1 MKLRNLLT
9 KNQKHITPK
18 LNSVLRQLIDATNG
32 RYKNTDLLLEHII
45 NTELA
50 QYQSKMLKHCL
61 RNFKLIADK
70 LEFTVKFNKKKDG
83 SCALLEQVLANIETV
98 SVKSIQ
104 EHITIYRDNPGKLN
118 QNTKYSTKSK
128 RPSYSKCFD
137 ICVNDDLTK
146 VAKVY
151 TSTGN
156 KKHSTVGLRFS
167 LNPSRFTRR
176 ELAQVFMHIKSIIG
190 KRYKEIMEKARITRV
205 DMAIDLYGVSSLFVY
220 TMNINKKM
228 RGGAVYPED
237 GEVAE
242 TVEHGKSSK
251 LKVYDKLLEV
261 MVKQEE
267 SINDKVMATRAEH
280 QNRGKG
286 KVRLKDLEKCT
297 NRLSD
302 LAFVDPLDI
311 AAMHNRTV
319 KSLIRNRCGKQ
330 VETAVKRAEAKGNT
344 VNMLRT
350 DDALLEKQHRNLLT
364 VLKKTI
370 LEPNKQ

>member
-18 LNSVLRQLIDATNG
+18 LNNVLRQLIDATNC
-32 RYKNTDLLLEHII
+32 RYKNSDLLLEHIT

-50 QYQSKMLKHCL
+50 QYQSDTLKHCL
-61 RNFKLIADK
+61 SNFKLITDK
-70 LEFTVKFNKKKDG
+70 LEFTVRFNKQKNG
-83 SCALLEQVLANIETV
+83 SCLLLEQVVENIESV
-98 SVKSIQ
+98 SVKSLQ
-104 EHITIYRDNPGKLN
+104 EHITVYRENLGRIN
-118 QNTKYSTKSK
+118 QNTVYSEKSK
-128 RPSYSKCFD
+128 RPYYSKCFD
-137 ICVNDDLTK
+137 ICVDDNPTK
-146 VAKVY
+146 VVKVY
-151 TSTGN
+151 FSTG
-156 KKHSTVGLRFS
+156 KKEHSTVGLRFS
-167 LNPSRFTRR
+167 FNPCHFTRR

-190 KRYKEIMEKARITRV
+190 KRYKEVMEKARITRV
-205 DMAIDLYGVSSLFVY
+205 DMAIDLYGVSSLFTY
-220 TMNINKKM
+220 TVNLNKKM

-267 SINDKVMATRAEH
+267 SINDKAMATRAEH

-302 LAFVDPLDI
+302 LAFVEPVDI
-311 AAMHNRTV
+311 AAMHKRTV
-319 KSLIRNRCGKQ
+319 KSLIRNRLSKQ
-330 VETAVKRAEAKGNT
+330 VSVAVKRAEAKGNT
-344 VNMLRT
+344 VNMLRA
-350 DDALLEKQHRNLLT
+350 DEALLKKQHRNLLT
-364 VLKKTI
+364 GLKKTI